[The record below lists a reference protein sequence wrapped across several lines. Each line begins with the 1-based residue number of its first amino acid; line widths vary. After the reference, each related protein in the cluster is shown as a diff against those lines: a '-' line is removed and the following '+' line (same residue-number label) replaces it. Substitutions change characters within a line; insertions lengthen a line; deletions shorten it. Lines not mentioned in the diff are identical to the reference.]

1 MDIALWL
8 AKTYLVP
15 GSVWF
20 LVVGLGFGVLLL
32 FTGAVAWGRRWL
44 TLLLLVYIAIGMPA
58 VALALRDT
66 LGRVEPVAAAAD
78 AQGATIIVTL
88 GTGVVTVGPSETAI
102 DLPGVETAMN
112 VSETA
117 RLYRLLGRRRIIASG
132 GRPFGGVG
140 RRPEGE
146 VMRDYLVRLGVA
158 ADDITVEPA
167 STNTIE
173 QAANVAPLLP
183 AGTRVLLVT
192 EPTHMRRALA
202 LFRARG
208 LDVVPAVSGWLPGV
222 ELGWGARLVP
232 NRYALRLSERVVYEY
247 LALVYYGIR
256 GNTAG

>member
-1 MDIALWL
+1 MDIAVWV

-20 LVVGLGFGVLLL
+20 LVVALAFGVLLL

-44 TLLLLVYIAIGMPA
+44 TLLLLAYIAIGTPV

-66 LGRVEPVAAAAD
+66 LGRVEPIATAAD
-78 AQGATIIVTL
+78 AQGAGVIVAL
-88 GTGVVTVGPSETAI
+88 GTGVVTVGPPETAI

-158 ADDITVEPA
+158 AGDITVEPA
-167 STNTIE
+167 SKNTVE

-183 AGTRVLLVT
+183 AGARVLLVT
-192 EPTHMRRALA
+192 EPTHMRRALT

-247 LALVYYGIR
+247 LALTYYGLLGR
-256 GNTAG
+256 TAG

>member
-20 LVVGLGFGVLLL
+20 LVVGLAFGVALL

-44 TLLLLVYIAIGMPA
+44 TLLALAYLALGMPA

-66 LGRVEPVAAAAD
+66 LGRHAPIATAAD
-78 AQGATIIVTL
+78 AQGATTIVLL
-88 GTGVVTVGPSETAI
+88 GNGVVTVGPPETAI

-112 VSETA
+112 VSEAA
-117 RLYRLLGRRRIIASG
+117 RLYRVLGRRRIISSG
-132 GRPFGGVG
+132 GRPVGGVG

-146 VMRDYLVRLGVA
+146 VMRDYLLRMGVA
-158 ADDITVEPA
+158 ADDVSVEPA
-167 STNTIE
+167 SRNTVE

-247 LALVYYGIR
+247 LGLIYYGLLGR
-256 GNTAG
+256 TAG